1 MAIDFTV
8 TDTAGKPWTL
18 LDHLDSAAVLTFQRG
33 DF

>member
-8 TDTAGKPWTL
+8 TDAAGKPWAL
-18 LDHLDSAAVLTFQRG
+18 SEHLDAAVVLTFQRG